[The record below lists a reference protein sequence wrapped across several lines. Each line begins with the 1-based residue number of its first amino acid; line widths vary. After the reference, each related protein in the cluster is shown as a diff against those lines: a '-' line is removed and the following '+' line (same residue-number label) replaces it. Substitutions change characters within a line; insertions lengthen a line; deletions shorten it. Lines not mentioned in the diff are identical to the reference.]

1 MLNLMSYTMV
11 YKYLIPRHKVS
22 LCKLVLLCT
31 HHREVRLVR
40 NGVVCEV
47 GSDVKIQPSASYL
60 MGCR

>member
-31 HHREVRLVR
+31 HHREVRQATSARLLFVSSCVDASAVW
-40 NGVVCEV
+40 GVV
-47 GSDVKIQPSASYL
+47 A
-60 MGCR
+60 